1 MPGIRDTPGRDPD
14 LDVYLSRVEQLDLE
28 RSRSLNRGTASV
40 PEERFTSTIGTERY
54 DPADRKKAHLLLEGH
69 YDTRRYEFTGSD
81 KVSEIAYESA
91 YNYEKTFSPKKGS
104 AYHTARGISPI
115 RTPGRSSN
123 YSIPPPKE
131 SYVSSE
137 KKYLVTEEEYDL
149 LQRLKREHGHMD
161 YLSLK
166 ETYPPKY
173 SGYYSGSSYGYD
185 YIPRS
190 SSPVNYEENRYPSM
204 LSSIYNS
211 EMPYNSRIKPHYES
225 RSHGYYRPAPLYS
238 TDYSHTLSE
247 RSLLVPTPSTATSSI
262 FSRDHAPTLFD
273 KQVTPQSPIAYG
285 DKQPFPNT
293 PPAEPN
299 MTSFQAGSSPTDNIL
314 PSSGKEVDGTASNS
328 PVESMSAAPGK
339 AMNNS
344 TPTLAGLS
352 TPSPSESVSPIKQ
365 KPRASESG
373 SPIKKEPQESSSQV
387 PKKRISV
394 SYLESLEKSRVTT
407 NNLSGGVRSQPNII
421 PGRSEGM
428 ISSMMKKN
436 SGTPVQPRTPSMS
449 LASLRKGSENVV
461 SSFLKKTAP
470 MQPAPSTRPQRSPT
484 RTTRDI
490 TETLIESALKIT
502 GTPTKQSRCG
512 APPIPVKPKK
522 LTQIPKVEEEPDLE
536 DTLKSIQLNKTD
548 ATREKSKLSEQKGEI
563 HIPKLRSV
571 KRDSSQL
578 PEQKI
583 SLPELKPVKLE
594 PKREPSLPEALNA
607 INNLK
612 PALEPSRSPSPNSVA
627 ISKLPALAPH
637 SKVGNPTALPE
648 ALTKRS
654 QLTKSHPSPERK
666 PSIPEALTKM
676 SMLNKPPAA
685 AAKASDVPEAL
696 AKVAK
701 LNKAPPV
708 PKRKISMPEALKKA
722 QELRNNKTNLLLE
735 ANLKR
740 KHTPPLGQLSEAGS
754 VPTPKAFPDRSD
766 STLSVVRLLKGE
778 QSQGD
783 KLQHVTKA
791 RDRGPRRR
799 LPSGTSK

>member
-1 MPGIRDTPGRDPD
+1 MPGIRDTPTRDPD

-28 RSRSLNRGTASV
+28 RSRSLNKGTASS
-40 PEERFTSTIGTERY
+40 PEERFRSTIGTERY
-54 DPADRKKAHLLLEGH
+54 DPDDRKKAHLLLEGH
-69 YDTRRYEFTGSD
+69 YDTKRYDFTGSD

-104 AYHTARGISPI
+104 AYHTVRGISPI
-115 RTPGRSSN
+115 RTPGRNST
-123 YSIPPPKE
+123 YSIPPSNE
-131 SYVSSE
+131 SYVPSE

-149 LQRLKREHGHMD
+149 LQRLKREHGSID

-166 ETYPPKY
+166 ETFPPRY
-173 SGYYSGSSYGYD
+173 SGYYSGGSYGYD

-190 SSPVNYEENRYPSM
+190 SSPVNYDENRYPSM

-211 EMPYNSRIKPHYES
+211 EPSYNSRIKPHYDT
-225 RSHGYYRPAPLYS
+225 RSHGYYRPAPLYN
-238 TDYSHTLSE
+238 TDWSSTLSE
-247 RSLLVPTPSTATSSI
+247 RSLAIPTPSTATSSV
-262 FSRDHAPTLFD
+262 FSRDHASALFD
-273 KQVTPQSPIAYG
+273 KQVTPQSPVAYG
-285 DKQPFPNT
+285 DKQPFPKT
-293 PPAEPN
+293 PTAETN
-299 MTSFQAGSSPTDNIL
+299 ATAFHTGSSPAEGIL
-314 PSSGKEVDGTASNS
+314 PSSEKEVNNTANTS
-328 PVESMSAAPGK
+328 PVEITSDIPGK
-339 AMNNS
+339 VMNNS
-344 TPTLAGLS
+344 APKLAGLN
-352 TPSPSESVSPIKQ
+352 TPSASDSSSPVK
-365 KPRASESG
+365 
-373 SPIKKEPQESSSQV
+373 QESQAPSSQE
-387 PKKRISV
+387 PKKRVSV
-394 SYLESLEKSRVTT
+394 SYLESLEKSRITTT
-407 NNLSGGVRSQPNII
+407 NLSVGGGRSQAIM

-428 ISSMMKKN
+428 ISSLMKKGN
-436 SGTPVQPRTPSMS
+436 GTPVQPGTPSMP

-470 MQPAPSTRPQRSPT
+470 MQYAPSMRPQRSPT

-522 LTQIPKVEEEPDLE
+522 LAQIPKVEEEPDLE

-548 ATREKSKLSEQKGEI
+548 AAREKSKMSDHKGEI

-571 KRDSSQL
+571 KRDNSQL

-583 SLPELKPVKLE
+583 DLPELKPVKLE
-594 PKREPSLPEALNA
+594 PKREPSLPEALSA

-637 SKVGNPTALPE
+637 SKMGNPPGLPE

-666 PSIPEALTKM
+666 PSIPEALTKI
-676 SMLNKPPAA
+676 SMLNKPPPV

-722 QELRNNKTNLLLE
+722 QELRNNKTHLLLE

-740 KHTPPLGQLSEAGS
+740 KHTPQLDQLSEAGN

-766 STLSVVRLLKGE
+766 STLSVVRLLTGE